1 MFFRHFKLEFQ
12 EFNAKYFQLE
22 DTYTSVKNNMTEL
35 KKHDE
40 QRNRSIER
48 DKTKK
53 YKTMN

>member
-1 MFFRHFKLEFQ
+1 MFFLRHFKLEFQ

-40 QRNRSIER
+40 QRNRSHR
-48 DKTKK
+48 
-53 YKTMN
+53 